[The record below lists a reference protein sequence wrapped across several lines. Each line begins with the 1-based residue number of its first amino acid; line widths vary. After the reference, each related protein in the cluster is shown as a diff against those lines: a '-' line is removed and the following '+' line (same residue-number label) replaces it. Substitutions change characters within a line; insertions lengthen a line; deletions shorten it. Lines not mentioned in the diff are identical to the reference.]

1 MTDIIRKTIG
11 LPESLWTRVS
21 TFRHARRLQS
31 EREAIQLLVEA
42 GLRATAKPKQAR
54 KEEWKI

>member
-11 LPESLWTRVS
+11 LPPELWKRVS
-21 TFRHARRLQS
+21 NFHYNRRLKS

-42 GLRATAKPKQAR
+42 GLRATAKPKPAR